1 MANVPQV
8 TEFNIPEVKLSS
20 SSGDRNMPVIGMGTM
35 ADPFDETAL
44 KEAVLEAIRVGYRH
58 FDSASLYRSEKPLG
72 EALAEALKLGL
83 IASRDELFITSKL
96 WCTDAHA
103 DLVVPAL
110 KNSLR

>member
-1 MANVPQV
+1 MPIVHEVPV
-8 TEFNIPEVKLSS
+8 FNIRKVKLSS
-20 SSGDRNMPVIGMGTM
+20 SPCHQNMPVIGMGSM

-103 DLVVPAL
+103 DLLVPAL